1 VTADLFHQTTG
12 IEKMK
17 FVKLLFFLTSAIMI
31 TLACGVGN
39 DLSATPPVS
48 APIEI
53 LTLPPSVIAR
63 QAHTPSPTPAFLLS
77 PPHALTFPAWV
88 ADFSDPILVALG
100 GQQPDVQD
108 DFAGLN
114 QGWFYFIPNNSGGP
128 FYAHI
133 QDEALLIKLPSENE
147 NSDYWVY
154 NPKLIRK
161 DFVLSFDF
169 RFEES
174 QPEDTVRFQFDQTAD
189 QSVALDLSKSQIWIL
204 HWGARAEWQSTIG
217 AYDNFAPERISV
229 QIIMRGEE
237 CAVYLNDTPLTYL
250 NTCRTG
256 SIARSSPWA
265 VTFHML
271 AEPGHTAVATIDNLK
286 LWDLD
291 KITGLP

>member
-1 VTADLFHQTTG
+1 
-12 IEKMK
+12 
-17 FVKLLFFLTSAIMI
+17 MI
-31 TLACGVGN
+31 TLACGAGN
-39 DLSATPPVS
+39 DLSTTPPVS
-48 APIEI
+48 APVEI

-63 QAHTPSPTPAFLLS
+63 QAHTPTPTPAFLLS

-114 QGWFYFIPNNSGGP
+114 QGWFYFIPDNSGGP

-133 QDEALLIKLPSENE
+133 QDEALLIKLPAENE

-154 NPKLIRK
+154 NPKLTRK

-189 QSVALDLSKSQIWIL
+189 QSVALDLSKSQIWSL
-204 HWGARAEWQSTIG
+204 HWGSRADWQSMTG
-217 AYDNFAPERISV
+217 AYDYFTPERIGV
-229 QIIMRGEE
+229 LIIMQGKE
-237 CAVYLNDTPLTYL
+237 CAVYINDAPLTYL
-250 NTCRTG
+250 NNCRTG

-271 AEPGHTAVATIDNLK
+271 AESSHTTVATIDNLK